1 MFARLILVDLV
12 FFSVMAPIVTSV
24 FKCIAN
30 FLFKSMSSVVLLFS
44 IVMSTPTVLAEF
56 VVVLFTVDS
65 DVLLEVFEIF
75 SNSLLAR
82 SPMLF
87 SGNTISD
94 PCKTAGVPDP
104 KSWNP

>member
-12 FFSVMAPIVTSV
+12 FFSVIAPIVTSV

-30 FLFKSMSSVVLLFS
+30 FLFKSMSSVVLLFNT
-44 IVMSTPTVLAEF
+44 VMSTPTVLAEF

-65 DVLLEVFEIF
+65 DVLLGVESF
-75 SNSLLAR
+75 SKSLLAR